1 MERNNPFSDLSDE
14 FKPKAPEAK
23 RAPKVDTRAI
33 DAIAEANDFPSRSAG
48 KGKAPKEAP
57 AMRRRRITGRNQQI
71 NIKTTA
77 EAIGRL
83 YSIADRKRVTLGQ
96 VLEDA
101 LEALEKGGY

>member
-23 RAPKVDTRAI
+23 RPPKVDARAI

-48 KGKAPKEAP
+48 KGRAPKEP
-57 AMRRRRITGRNQQI
+57 RKRRRRITGRNQQI

-77 EAIGRL
+77 EAIDRL
-83 YSIADRKRVTLGQ
+83 YAIADRKGVTLGQ